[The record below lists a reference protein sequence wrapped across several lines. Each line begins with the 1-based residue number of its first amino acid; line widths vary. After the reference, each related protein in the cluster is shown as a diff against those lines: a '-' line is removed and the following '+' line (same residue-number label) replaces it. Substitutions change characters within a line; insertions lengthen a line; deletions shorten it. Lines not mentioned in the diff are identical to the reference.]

1 MRFYGWGSCLIIEKK
16 CILHCLFI
24 EGESNTNNYGWCK
37 YNNKLFKK
45 EQFYQ
50 CLRPQWAHSSSLRAS
65 LFILFFYLGSSY
77 LALAF
82 VQNERRQERLSDGS

>member
-1 MRFYGWGSCLIIEKK
+1 MRFYGWGSCLIIEKNVYFTAFLLK
-16 CILHCLFI
+16 
-24 EGESNTNNYGWCK
+24 ESQTQITMDGANITISF
-37 YNNKLFKK
+37 LK